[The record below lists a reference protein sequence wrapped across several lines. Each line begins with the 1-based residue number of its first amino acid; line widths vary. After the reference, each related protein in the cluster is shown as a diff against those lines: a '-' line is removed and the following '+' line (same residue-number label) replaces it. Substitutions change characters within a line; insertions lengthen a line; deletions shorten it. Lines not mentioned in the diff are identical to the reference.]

1 MDGVGHQSSG
11 LACSSGRQRPPN
23 QAMPDLP
30 EPFVNQGKAMEQTPN
45 ERLERLTRNI
55 ARAGGIGE
63 VEAQKIGSSPF
74 LNARLRAGIESE
86 RRRQAE
92 LGCSWVATLI
102 VASRAITV
110 MAVVTIAAVL
120 TLWFS
125 RSNSSAV
132 TASLEPAR
140 RRYLPSCRR
149 RDLRAIFDR
158 GMCDLD
164 GRGPGYA
171 VF

>member
-1 MDGVGHQSSG
+1 
-11 LACSSGRQRPPN
+11 
-23 QAMPDLP
+23 
-30 EPFVNQGKAMEQTPN
+30 MEQTPN

-63 VEAQKIGSSPF
+63 VEAEKIGSSPF
-74 LNARLRAGIESE
+74 LNTRLRAGIESE

-132 TASLEPAR
+132 TAPLSP
-140 RRYLPSCRR
+140 
-149 RDLRAIFDR
+149 RADDISRVVAGGTCALSSTEECAISTGEVLATLFSEN
-158 GMCDLD
+158 G
-164 GRGPGYA
+164 GTEQK
-171 VF
+171 